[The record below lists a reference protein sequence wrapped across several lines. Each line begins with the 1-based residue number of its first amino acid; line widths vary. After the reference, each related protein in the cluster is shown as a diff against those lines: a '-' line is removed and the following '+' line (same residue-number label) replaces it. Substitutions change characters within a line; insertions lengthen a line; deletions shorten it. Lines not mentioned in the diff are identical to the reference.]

1 MISPEQTPTFSIGNG
16 KAITIALP
24 LSAGKWRIG
33 GNFYIHVQQRPRR
46 LTRKLMWWLVE
57 WKWEDA

>member
-16 KAITIALP
+16 KVITIALP
-24 LSAGKWRIG
+24 LSAGKWTIS
-33 GNFYIHVQQRPRR
+33 GNFHIHVQQRPRW

-57 WKWEDA
+57 WGWEDA